1 MSRSVQTPSKAF
13 AFPNEWQPV
22 RLGSIG
28 KTYGGL
34 TGKSGEDFNTGS
46 ASYVTF
52 MQVMGNSRLR
62 EPAKG
67 TVNINPGERQNHVQ
81 KDDLLFN
88 GSSETP
94 EEVAL
99 AAAVD
104 FHPDSDT
111 FLNSFCFGFRLL
123 PDAPADSLFLAYL
136 FRSSVGRNLVS
147 SLAQGAT
154 RYNISKTQLLNQAI
168 HLPPKAE
175 QIAIREKLTD
185 AEELIN
191 SLERLISKK
200 QAIKQGMMQELL
212 TGRTRLPGFIKDWT
226 RLIAGELGVFKGGI
240 GFPVWAQGGKSG
252 AYPFFKVSD
261 MNLPGNETVMKTS
274 NNWVS
279 ENIRRRLAATAL
291 PAGAIVFAKVG
302 AAVYLERKRILGIP
316 SCVDN
321 NMAAFIP
328 DSTQIDNRFAYYY
341 LLSFPLSSLVAMG
354 ALPSLNS
361 SQLRSIPF
369 HFPEDIEEQKA
380 IAQILQDADQEIATL
395 ERRLES
401 ARNIKQG
408 MMQELLTGRTRLP
421 VEEVSS

>member
-1 MSRSVQTPSKAF
+1 
-13 AFPNEWQPV
+13 
-22 RLGSIG
+22 
-28 KTYGGL
+28 
-34 TGKSGEDFNTGS
+34 
-46 ASYVTF
+46 

-168 HLPPKAE
+168 HLPSKAE

-200 QAIKQGMMQELL
+200 HAIKQGVMQELL
-212 TGRTRLPGFIKDWT
+212 TGRTRLLDYRTPWRKRKIGDFATVK
-226 RLIAGELGVFKGGI
+226 AGGTPSTSVSRYWGGEIRWMSSGEVHQKRVHEVI
-240 GFPVWAQGGKSG
+240 GRITESGLRESSAQ
-252 AYPFFKVSD
+252 
-261 MNLPGNETVMKTS
+261 L
-274 NNWVS
+274 
-279 ENIRRRLAATAL
+279 L
-291 PAGAIVFAKVG
+291 PAGSVLIALAGQGKTRGTVAISEVELSTNQSIA
-302 AAVYLERKRILGIP
+302 GI
-316 SCVDN
+316 
-321 NMAAFIP
+321 
-328 DSTQIDNRFAYYY
+328 
-341 LLSFPLSSLVAMG
+341 
-354 ALPSLNS
+354 LPSKDHDPDYLYYNLDRRYKELRGESTGDGGRGGLN
-361 SQLRSIPF
+361 LTIIKALEVPM
-369 HFPEDIEEQKA
+369 PEIEEQRA
-380 IAQILQDADQEIATL
+380 IARILQDADTEIDTL

>member
-1 MSRSVQTPSKAF
+1 
-13 AFPNEWQPV
+13 
-22 RLGSIG
+22 
-28 KTYGGL
+28 
-34 TGKSGEDFNTGS
+34 
-46 ASYVTF
+46 
-52 MQVMGNSRLR
+52 
-62 EPAKG
+62 
-67 TVNINPGERQNHVQ
+67 
-81 KDDLLFN
+81 
-88 GSSETP
+88 
-94 EEVAL
+94 
-99 AAAVD
+99 
-104 FHPDSDT
+104 
-111 FLNSFCFGFRLL
+111 
-123 PDAPADSLFLAYL
+123 
-136 FRSSVGRNLVS
+136 
-147 SLAQGAT
+147 
-154 RYNISKTQLLNQAI
+154 
-168 HLPPKAE
+168 
-175 QIAIREKLTD
+175 
-185 AEELIN
+185 
-191 SLERLISKK
+191 
-200 QAIKQGMMQELL
+200 
-212 TGRTRLPGFIKDWT
+212 
-226 RLIAGELGVFKGGI
+226 
-240 GFPVWAQGGKSG
+240 
-252 AYPFFKVSD
+252 
-261 MNLPGNETVMKTS
+261 
-274 NNWVS
+274 
-279 ENIRRRLAATAL
+279 AATAL

>member
-34 TGKSGEDFNTGS
+34 TGKSGDDFNTGS

-154 RYNISKTQLLNQAI
+154 RYNISKTQLLNQEI

-200 QAIKQGMMQELL
+200 QAIKQGIMQELL
-212 TGRTRLPGFIKDWT
+212 SGRNRLPGFVEPWARRNFSEITHRVATKKFQIPASSYL
-226 RLIAGELGVFKGGI
+226 RSGLIPVVDQGKRKIIGYTNNVERAFRPGASGV
-240 GFPVWAQGGKSG
+240 
-252 AYPFFKVSD
+252 
-261 MNLPGNETVMKTS
+261 
-274 NNWVS
+274 
-279 ENIRRRLAATAL
+279 
-291 PAGAIVFAKVG
+291 IVFGDHTCISKFVDFPFVVG
-302 AAVYLERKRILGIP
+302 ADGTQIIRASLGMSARFLSYVLQFDPVESTGYNRHLKFLLEKEIFFPTLEEQESIASILRDVDREIDTLGIH
-316 SCVDN
+316 
-321 NMAAFIP
+321 
-328 DSTQIDNRFAYYY
+328 
-341 LLSFPLSSLVAMG
+341 LVV
-354 ALPSLNS
+354 
-361 SQLRSIPF
+361 
-369 HFPEDIEEQKA
+369 
-380 IAQILQDADQEIATL
+380 AQ
-395 ERRLES
+395 
-401 ARNIKQG
+401 NIKQG

>member
-13 AFPNEWQPV
+13 AFPNEWLPV

-67 TVNINPGERQNHVQ
+67 TVNIKSGERQNHVQ

-123 PDAPADSLFLAYL
+123 PDAPADSLYLAYL

-168 HLPPKAE
+168 HLPSKAE

-185 AEELIN
+185 AEELIK

-200 QAIKQGMMQELL
+200 QSIKQGMMQELL
-212 TGRTRLPGFIKDWT
+212 TGNTRLSGFTSKWESKTIGQLCVSIRGGGTPSKAIADYWGGQIPWATVKDLSNFNPKGTLDHIST
-226 RLIAGELGVFKGGI
+226 RGVAESAARVVPAGELIVSVRMLIARAVQFSVDVAINQDLKVLNLKQEVDPTFLRYWFNLNEESFARAAGGST
-240 GFPVWAQGGKSG
+240 VSG
-252 AYPFFKVSD
+252 ISTTELASKIVD
-261 MNLPGNETVMKTS
+261 LP
-274 NNWVS
+274 
-279 ENIRRRLAATAL
+279 
-291 PAGAIVFAKVG
+291 P
-302 AAVYLERKRILGIP
+302 
-316 SCVDN
+316 
-321 NMAAFIP
+321 
-328 DSTQIDNRFAYYY
+328 
-341 LLSFPLSSLVAMG
+341 
-354 ALPSLNS
+354 
-361 SQLRSIPF
+361 
-369 HFPEDIEEQKA
+369 IEEQA
-380 IAQILQDADQEIATL
+380 GIAHVLQDADEELNAL
-395 ERRLES
+395 MRRLQS
-401 ARNIKQG
+401 ARNVKDG

-421 VEEVSS
+421 VEEISS